1 MTNGVRL
8 LHVMLRG
15 LWRHLPLFRACLT
28 DKQVAQSHTSAEVGE
43 VRRGERL
50 TWCAARLC
58 WEGSKQ
64 FYNAT
69 GTTREKVHFC
79 REWDEKADVCK
90 ELGVTIVVEA
100 SSSSAGALESVVEA
114 ALLFGEGTDVLQG
127 SKPRQDGEPGS
138 QALLW
143 WDSVCA
149 ELLPLTP
156 ELPASGAANAEDA
169 AAGSSG
175 REEDGSEKQKG
186 RKKEGNDAQKQQES
200 QQGGGAGEEKEEF
213 FSGDEGGRS

>member
-1 MTNGVRL
+1 MVNGVRL
-8 LHVMLRG
+8 LHVILRW
-15 LWRHLPLFRACLT
+15 LSRHLPLFRQASERQAGSS
-28 DKQVAQSHTSAEVGE
+28 KPHTSAVVGE
-43 VRRGERL
+43 VRCSERL

-58 WEGSKQ
+58 WGGSNQ

-100 SSSSAGALESVVEA
+100 SSSSAGALESVVET
-114 ALLFGEGTDVLQG
+114 ALLFGDGTDVLQG

-156 ELPASGAANAEDA
+156 ELPAAGAANAEDA
-169 AAGSSG
+169 AAGSSE
-175 REEDGSEKQKG
+175 REEAGSEKQG
-186 RKKEGNDAQKQQES
+186 RKNERNDAQKQQES
-200 QQGGGAGEEKEEF
+200 QQGGGAEEEEEF
-213 FSGDEGGRS
+213 FSGDEGGGS